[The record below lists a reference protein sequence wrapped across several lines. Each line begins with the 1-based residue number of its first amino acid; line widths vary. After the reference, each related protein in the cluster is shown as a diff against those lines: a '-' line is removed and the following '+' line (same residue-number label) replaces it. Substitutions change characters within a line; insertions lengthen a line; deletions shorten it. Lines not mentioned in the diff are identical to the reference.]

1 MAAPQSAQNLPS
13 QTPNTSAPIASF
25 GGEDVGDELNDS
37 TGKAITGRLPMMMAY
52 VTPAWRYLFG
62 TFVVRSTTVSKTFG
76 TGELAAASYSQ
87 SQVQALIDQVAA
99 LSKVVGQ

>member
-1 MAAPQSAQNLPS
+1 MAAPASAQNLPS

-25 GGEDVGDELNDS
+25 GEEEVMGLYDGQGKPV
-37 TGKAITGRLPMMMAY
+37 TGTLQAMFAY

-62 TFVVRSTTVSKTFG
+62 TFVVRSTTVSKTYG
-76 TGELAAASYSQ
+76 DGVLAAATYSQ
-87 SQVQALIDQVAA
+87 SQVQSLIDQVAA

>member
-1 MAAPQSAQNLPS
+1 MAAPGSANTLPN

-25 GGEDVGDELNDS
+25 GEEDVMGLYDS
-37 TGKAITGRLPMMMAY
+37 AGKPITGKLQAMMAY

-62 TFVVRSTTVSKTFG
+62 TFVVRSSSVSSTYSD
-76 TGELAAASYSQ
+76 TASVTYSQ
-87 SQVQALIDQVAA
+87 TQIQALINQVAA